1 MNSILYFNKDNANLY
16 IFRIVTNL
24 SLQLRT
30 YNMTLNV
37 VSIRTELQQT
47 LIKHFFSFFDKSAL
61 KMSERGQTREI
72 KIKKNPKKKR
82 KEEKRKDKRL
92 LGGKKVRRN

>member
-1 MNSILYFNKDNANLY
+1 
-16 IFRIVTNL
+16 
-24 SLQLRT
+24 
-30 YNMTLNV
+30 MTLNV

-72 KIKKNPKKKR
+72 KIKKKTEKEKKR
-82 KEEKRKDKRL
+82 REEKR
-92 LGGKKVRRN
+92 

>member
-1 MNSILYFNKDNANLY
+1 
-16 IFRIVTNL
+16 
-24 SLQLRT
+24 
-30 YNMTLNV
+30 MTLNV

-72 KIKKNPKKKR
+72 KIKKKNRKR
-82 KEEKRKDKRL
+82 KEKKRREKISDF
-92 LGGKKVRRN
+92 